1 MLNQKQIAAARASLG
16 ITPQQ
21 PAAVDRTTALQQAW
35 GTAPA
40 TQTTAPAADPTQPNP
55 VEETGSNY
63 MSDVAPAAQ
72 DVNDLAKDFSG
83 GAVDD
88 GAQEGNFGKGVDEMS
103 KGGIANVAGGVE
115 KAGLGVASDAAQAI
129 FAPIAAPIQMLLSHV
144 GKANATG
151 NDPDP
156 AAAEVNSPEAQA
168 ARASISS
175 WAAAHPDL
183 AKTLGDAF
191 NVGTAALG
199 SGALDTSVSDA
210 ANAVTKPI
218 TDAAKSMDINIDTP
232 MTPPDAAPPGAPT
245 ATPPDLEKISDMISP
260 KPTIAQAKQAMTEG
274 RLFNGSDPTLL
285 KAGSGPQI
293 AASTQQAASA
303 QTIGRLIPGADSMD
317 EPTLYGAL
325 KDKISETAQTLKPQ
339 MEATPIKPET
349 VSAVKDNWAS
359 LKKTQIEDAL
369 ATDEPNVTK
378 MQSNFQKFLNKSAS
392 GNMNDLWETAKGYD
406 DSIKANVKAATD
418 SSPHE
423 LQMAKD
429 IWLQNRGILR
439 DAINDTANG
448 MGKTSQTAFKDMR
461 DMYEGQNGL
470 LSKAKATGEGAPSK
484 LEQFGKTKTGKA
496 LKYGAEA
503 VVGGTILDKGLKATT
518 GIGF

>member
-21 PAAVDRTTALQQAW
+21 PAAVDRTTALQQVW

-40 TQTTAPAADPTQPNP
+40 APVSTNAPQANP

-63 MSDVAPAAQ
+63 MQNVAPAA
-72 DVNDLAKDFSG
+72 NDLMG
-83 GAVDD
+83 GGNIGSAVDKL
-88 GAQEGNFGKGVDEMS
+88 GKGE
-103 KGGIANVAGGVE
+103 IAGGVE
-115 KAGLGVASDAAQAI
+115 DATLGTASDAIQAI
-129 FAPIAAPIQMLLSHV
+129 FAPIAAPIQTLLKHV
-144 GKANATG
+144 GDANASSGPHPGDVVDT
-151 NDPDP
+151 P
-156 AAAEVNSPEAQA
+156 EVSA
-168 ARASISS
+168 ARTQLST
-175 WAAAHPDL
+175 WAQQNPTL

-210 ANAVTKPI
+210 ASAVTKPI
-218 TDAAKSMDINIDTP
+218 TNAAKSMDINIDTP
-232 MTPPDAAPPGAPT
+232 MAPPDAAPPGAPA
-245 ATPPDLEKISDMISP
+245 ATPPNLEKISDMISP

-285 KAGSGPQI
+285 KAGSGTKI

-339 MEATPIKPET
+339 MEATPVKPET
-349 VSAVKDNWAS
+349 VSAVKDNWTN
-359 LKKTQIEDAL
+359 LKKTQISDAL
-369 ATDEPNVTK
+369 ATDEPNIAK
-378 MQSNFQKFLNKSAS
+378 LQNNFQKFLNKSAS

-418 SSPHE
+418 ASPHE

-470 LSKAKATGEGAPSK
+470 LSKAKATTEGAPSK
-484 LEQFGKTKTGKA
+484 LEQFGKTKTGKV

-503 VVGGTILDKGLKATT
+503 VVGGTILDKVSKATT
-518 GIGF
+518 GIGY

>member
-40 TQTTAPAADPTQPNP
+40 TQTTAPAVDPTQPNP
-55 VEETGSNY
+55 VEETGNNY

-72 DVNDLAKDFSG
+72 DVMG
-83 GAVDD
+83 G
-88 GAQEGNFGKGVDEMS
+88 GNIGKAADEFGKGN
-103 KGGIANVAGGVE
+103 IAGGAE
-115 KAGLGVASDAAQAI
+115 DATLGTASDAVKSL
-129 FAPIAAPIQMLLSHV
+129 FAPIAAPIQTLLNH
-144 GKANATG
+144 ANSATS
-151 NDPDP
+151 NPDP

-199 SGALDTSVSDA
+199 SSALDTSVSDA
-210 ANAVTKPI
+210 ASAVIKPI
-218 TDAAKSMDINIDTP
+218 TDAAKGMDINIDTP
-232 MTPPDAAPPGAPT
+232 MTPPDAAPPAAPT

-285 KAGSGPQI
+285 KAGGGTKI

-349 VSAVKDNWAS
+349 VSAVKDNWTS

-484 LEQFGKTKTGKA
+484 VTTA
-496 LKYGAEA
+496 LKHPAGKLAKE
-503 VVGGTILDKGLKATT
+503 VLVGGGILEGGKKLLT
-518 GIGF
+518 GSF